1 MYLPD
6 YETKLTST
14 FGKPIVR
21 NPDCKAANCYGRG
34 YTGILDDKEIVKI
47 KNSLK
52 PAIEGGQVSAD
63 IEMGKHVQCT
73 RCYTWYTKNAL
84 ALKLEE
90 NAKKGEEEDKK

>member
-47 KNSLK
+47 KNSLNQLLK
-52 PAIEGGQVSAD
+52 AVKYQQILKWENMYNVHGAILGIQKMRS
-63 IEMGKHVQCT
+63 H
-73 RCYTWYTKNAL
+73 
-84 ALKLEE
+84 
-90 NAKKGEEEDKK
+90 